1 MKSIKGFLNLKKMT
15 IASNFPFIKSLTPTA
30 IRNKRVKLQLWERT
44 NSTGEKLTNSETEKK
59 KRKTGRRRGQKGEM

>member
-59 KRKTGRRRGQKGEM
+59 KKKNRQEKGTKR